1 MADPKRD
8 SRPAD
13 YSSSQAPETQEAERR
28 EREHDD
34 RAIPGGD
41 PSRSN
46 LMVGMESVDQ
56 DERTARLAGHPR
68 ARASQAP
75 PAPHS
80 E

>member
-56 DERTARLAGHPR
+56 DERTARLAGHPP
-68 ARASQAP
+68 RASQAP
-75 PAPHS
+75 PVRHS
-80 E
+80 G

>member
-1 MADPKRD
+1 MADPKHD

-13 YSSSQAPETQEAERR
+13 YSSSQAPETQEAAHR

-41 PSRSN
+41 PTRSK

-56 DERTARLAGHPR
+56 DERTARLAGHPTPR
-68 ARASQAP
+68 AGEVP
-75 PAPHS
+75 PARQGG
-80 E
+80 